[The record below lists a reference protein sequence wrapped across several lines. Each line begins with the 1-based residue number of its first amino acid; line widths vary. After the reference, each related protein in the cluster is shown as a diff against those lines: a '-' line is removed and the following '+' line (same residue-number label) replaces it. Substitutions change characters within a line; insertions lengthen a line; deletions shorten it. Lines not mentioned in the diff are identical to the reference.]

1 MNDQNEEIQRAQ
13 ILRYM
18 EERGSI
24 SNTKAVVDLGIA
36 RLASRIHEMK
46 EAGMP
51 IVDRW
56 EYKYDND
63 GKIVKKWKEY
73 SLNV

>member
-1 MNDQNEEIQRAQ
+1 MTDQSKEIQKAM
-13 ILRYM
+13 ILRYI
-18 EERGSI
+18 EEHGSI
-24 SNTKAVVDLGIA
+24 SNTKAVIDLGIA

-46 EAGMP
+46 DAGMP
-51 IVDRW
+51 IVSRW

-63 GKIVKKWKEY
+63 GKVEKKWKEY